1 MTDILNTFL
10 GKTCQDLNECALDPT
25 LCAGGVCVNTEG
37 SYTCRLVNCKILF
50 IQNLNENQGR
60 RKLCMKYWGH
70 LIHDSTVAIVRNSM
84 C

>member
-37 SYTCRLVNCKILF
+37 SYTCRLVWQLCEILCVNNF
-50 IQNLNENQGR
+50 CYASSSVVILVLYQIIMI
-60 RKLCMKYWGH
+60 K
-70 LIHDSTVAIVRNSM
+70 
-84 C
+84 